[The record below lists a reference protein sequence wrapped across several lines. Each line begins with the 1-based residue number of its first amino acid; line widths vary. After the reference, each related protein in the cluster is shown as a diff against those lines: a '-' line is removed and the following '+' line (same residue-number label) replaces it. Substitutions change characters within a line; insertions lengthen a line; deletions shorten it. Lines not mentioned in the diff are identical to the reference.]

1 MAKSARKAPSTQTL
15 RQLYVLSGNLC
26 AKPGCNTVLVNAN
39 GTLVG
44 EACHIKAECPGG
56 ARFDKNLSDD
66 QRRAFENLIFLCNV
80 CHKLVD
86 TEPKKFTVV
95 VLTKWK
101 RDREERFA
109 AVGDTL
115 RQRYLEISDEPDAG
129 GVTFPK
135 SLQAYIKFLVE
146 GSYVHTIDARTV
158 PDVVSYVERLR
169 HVSLPD
175 RNLMRA
181 IVEKCLQLGG
191 RRTTDSGVVCVHPDD
206 LKTIM
211 INDAR
216 LSDYRIRKL
225 SMTLDRNGLGF
236 LDADEEPELTISAPD
251 EDLDWSSLA
260 EFLKGRGKD
269 LRHLLCDMKFGL
281 LD

>member
-1 MAKSARKAPSTQTL
+1 MVKSARKAPSTQTL

-44 EACHIKAECPGG
+44 EACHIKAESPGG
-56 ARFDKNLSDD
+56 ARFDKNLSEE
-66 QRRAFENLIFLCNV
+66 QRRAFANLIFLCNV

-86 TEPKKFTVV
+86 TEPKKFTVAI
-95 VLTKWK
+95 LTKWK

-115 RQRYLEISDEPDAG
+115 RQRYLQEIKDEADAG
-129 GVTFPK
+129 GLSFPK
-135 SLQAYIKFLVE
+135 SLQAYVKYLDDE
-146 GSYVHTIDARTV
+146 KSSHTIDAQTV
-158 PDVVSYVERLR
+158 EDVAAYVERLR

-191 RRTTDSGVVCVHPDD
+191 RRTTASGGVCVHPDD
-206 LKTIM
+206 LKISTLTR
-211 INDAR
+211 N
-216 LSDYRIRKL
+216 LS
-225 SMTLDRNGLGF
+225 
-236 LDADEEPELTISAPD
+236 
-251 EDLDWSSLA
+251 
-260 EFLKGRGKD
+260 
-269 LRHLLCDMKFGL
+269 
-281 LD
+281 